1 MQRGKLAGNL
11 ATKSKPRAEVKVNA
25 EPKAR
30 VASCLGGKTW
40 VEGYNCRGFIQYE
53 FMFAILYY
61 GIFQLNNHIHMV
73 ILQFME
79 LIAMFSHN
87 EPNNFPQVV
96 FIPVKIGMLLKGKT
110 VWLKPGQHAI
120 AGGLI
125 TFTSLGFVTCSPAG

>member
-30 VASCLGGKTW
+30 VASCLWGKTW
-40 VEGYNCRGFIQYE
+40 VEGYNCRGFIQYDI
-53 FMFAILYY
+53 MFAILYY

-96 FIPVKIGMLLKGKT
+96 FIPVKIGMLLKGKND
-110 VWLKPGQHAI
+110 VG
-120 AGGLI
+120 
-125 TFTSLGFVTCSPAG
+125 

>member
-53 FMFAILYY
+53 FMFAILFY

-96 FIPVKIGMLLKGKT
+96 FIPVKIGMLLKGK
-110 VWLKPGQHAI
+110 KRC
-120 AGGLI
+120 GLNQDNMR
-125 TFTSLGFVTCSPAG
+125 LLED